1 MYIKISNVQTIALF
15 TFILTTA
22 ILRFFLEKGKQRKLI
37 IFKRK
42 ATITRRNKQINVCD
56 GWQIA
61 VRNVQSH
68 TMKNFAIF
76 IFEPAPFCTSLYFIF
91 KACHFTAKS
100 FQDPAFFSQKNTRPC
115 LFLHDPV
122 LPINNESSLT
132 DIFDNALTTESIPHC
147 IVNEIPTP

>member
-22 ILRFFLEKGKQRKLI
+22 ILRFFLKKGKQRKLI

-68 TMKNFAIF
+68 TMKN
-76 IFEPAPFCTSLYFIF
+76 YFIF

-132 DIFDNALTTESIPHC
+132 DIFDNALTTESLPHC